1 MAEMKSV
8 LIVGDDRFANQL
20 FDTVA
25 RGFPTDAVGLTAPED
40 PQLPERLGQAD
51 WVIEIAG
58 QHIERKQAVLRACA
72 EFAPGLVS
80 SDSSVATRH
89 ELLRDLPAA
98 FGKRYAISHFFF
110 PLSHC
115 PLVEVVVGSA
125 SDQPLVAGLRDML
138 LDSLG
143 GRLGRSVMELPDT
156 PGFVANRLG
165 LFLIASAINRSSAQ
179 AIDPNAIDRAAA
191 RSLGLPRPALFGTA
205 DLIGHPVLIDLLI
218 GLSERL
224 PTADA
229 LQSAAPA
236 AIARL
241 KDIEATGNARFIDRQ
256 LGREAE
262 TAAVDDQHV
271 ADLVVA
277 LASDRD
283 RYVERMCSECRIS
296 PEITA
301 LAMRRSYGWTA
312 EW

>member
-1 MAEMKSV
+1 MARMKSV

-20 FDTVA
+20 FDMVV
-25 RGFPTDAVGLTAPED
+25 RGFPTDAVSRIEPED

-58 QHIERKQAVLRACA
+58 QQIERKQAVLRSCA
-72 EFAPGLVS
+72 EFAQGLVS

-89 ELLRDLPAA
+89 ELLRGLPAA
-98 FGKRYAISHFFF
+98 FGRRYAISHFFF

-125 SDQPLVAGLRDML
+125 SDQPLAAVLRDAL

-143 GRLGRSVMELPDT
+143 VRLGRSVMELSDT

-165 LFLIASAINRSSAQ
+165 LFLIASAISRSSGQ
-179 AIDPNAIDRAAA
+179 AIEPIAIDRAAA
-191 RSLGLPRPALFGTA
+191 RALGLPRPALFGTA
-205 DLIGHPVLIDLLI
+205 DLIGHPTLIDLLI

-224 PTADA
+224 PATDA

-241 KDIEATGNARFIDRQ
+241 KDIEATGNARFIERQ
-256 LGREAE
+256 PGRETE
-262 TAAVDDQHV
+262 TSEPGDRNLV
-271 ADLVVA
+271 DLVAA

-283 RYVERMCSECRIS
+283 RYVEGMCRECGIS
-296 PEITA
+296 AEVA
-301 LAMRRSYGWTA
+301 AQAMRRSYGWTT